1 MKFGMRKPSLKKS
14 ISARTKGRLTRQ
26 ILTSSVFPDSLDEG
40 VNVAIGYMP
49 GHLKELA
56 AGELQ
61 KKGVQILND
70 TITGQ
75 VHRDRILLT
84 GDSPLAST
92 A

>member
-1 MKFGMRKPSLKKS
+1 MKFGMRKSSLKM
-14 ISARTKGRLTRQ
+14 
-26 ILTSSVFPDSLDEG
+26 
-40 VNVAIGYMP
+40 AIGYMP

-61 KKGVQILND
+61 KRGVKILND

>member
-1 MKFGMRKPSLKKS
+1 M
-14 ISARTKGRLTRQ
+14 
-26 ILTSSVFPDSLDEG
+26 
-40 VNVAIGYMP
+40 AIGYMP

-61 KKGVQILND
+61 KKGVEILND

>member
-1 MKFGMRKPSLKKS
+1 MKFGMRKPSLKM
-14 ISARTKGRLTRQ
+14 
-26 ILTSSVFPDSLDEG
+26 
-40 VNVAIGYMP
+40 AIGYMP
-49 GHLKELA
+49 SHLKELA

-61 KKGVQILND
+61 KKGVKILND